1 MKSHWFIKSQG
12 REMSLSNYN
21 KFHDDEGISLRVKI
35 MLASFVLL
43 YPLLVSMYTF
53 LPPLIGIVGYILIV
67 NVNVKEN
74 FFYVVSAFIFLLN
87 LDLNL
92 RLPLFL
98 STVVI
103 SIIYIFIYPRL
114 KRLVRCRA
122 CLLFAIIVLIDLF
135 YYAMLFIYDLLF
147 GSSTI
152 IADMLLLYY
161 IVVDILIGVML

>member
-1 MKSHWFIKSQG
+1 
-12 REMSLSNYN
+12 MSLSNYN
-21 KFHDDEGISLRVKI
+21 KFDDDEGISLKRKI

-53 LPPLIGIVGYILIV
+53 LPPLIGIVGYILII
-67 NVNVKEN
+67 NFKEN

-98 STVVI
+98 SITVI

-114 KRLVRCRA
+114 KLLVRCRA
-122 CLLFAIIVLIDLF
+122 CLLFAIIVLIDF
-135 YYAMLFIYDLLF
+135 SYYMMLFIYDLLF
-147 GSSTI
+147 GTSTI

-161 IVVDILIGVML
+161 IVVDILIGLIL